1 MNNLLLKQYNL
12 VLIRYAE
19 IWLKSQKVKI
29 RMLKYLMNNIK
40 NILKRNSIE
49 FHKYQIS
56 KDSARVFFFF
66 NNKDIPNAVKLLR
79 NAFGVHSI
87 SPAIRTSNKIKNI
100 TERAIEVANEV
111 LKKDDT
117 FALRVKRS
125 GTHSYTSMEVAQI
138 VGKAILENFPSQNLK
153 VNLTHPKKQIF
164 IEIRG
169 EFSYIFSQVI
179 KSKWGGLPI
188 EPQKKMVVMDV
199 GRLNDLI
206 AGFLLLRRGGEIYP
220 ILIDINENK
229 ASYETWLCNWRTLGE
244 YIPYGRFQ
252 LIVIKINLILKEVAS
267 DLEESQY
274 FCGICRLIRFEIIS
288 KILNNPN
295 FQFHEKIRA
304 CVDGTSFNC
313 SSFCPDSID
322 LDTLANNTLISSFP
336 IFTPI
341 IGFSDKKLDDLAK
354 KISPNLRNID
364 YCPFKPEEQEFNAE
378 KLKKLYK
385 SLKIDKLLEESI
397 QNRLELNSFFSK
409 DPRNSNIKERRS

>member
-1 MNNLLLKQYNL
+1 MGETFFLKQYNL

-40 NILKRNSIE
+40 NILKRNGVP

-56 KDSARVFFFF
+56 KDSARVYFFFK
-66 NNKDIPNAVKLLR
+66 NKDIPNAVEILK
-79 NAFGVHSI
+79 NAFGIHSV
-87 SPAIRTSNKIKNI
+87 SPAIRTSNNIKNI
-100 TERAIEVANEV
+100 TERTIEVANEV
-111 LKKDDT
+111 LEKNDS

-138 VGKAILENFPSQNLK
+138 VGKAILDYFPDQNLK
-153 VNLTHPKKQIF
+153 VNLTQPKKQLF

-188 EPQKKMVVMDV
+188 EPQKKMLLMDV

-220 ILIDINENK
+220 ILIDINEDK
-229 ASYETWLCNWRTLGE
+229 ASIETWLSNWREIGK
-244 YIPYGRFQ
+244 YIPYSRFQ
-252 LIVIKINLILKEVAS
+252 LIIIKINQILKKVAS
-267 DLEESQY
+267 EREVGKN
-274 FCGICRLIRFEIIS
+274 FCSICRLIRFEILS
-288 KILNNPN
+288 KILSNPA
-295 FQFHEKIRA
+295 FHFYEKIRA

-322 LDTLANNTLISSFP
+322 LDTLASNSLISRFP

-341 IGFSDKKLDDLAK
+341 IGFSSKKLDNLTM
-354 KISPNLRNID
+354 KISPNLKKID
-364 YCPFKPEEQEFNAE
+364 YCPFKPEEQELNAE
-378 KLKKLYK
+378 ILKKIYNQLD
-385 SLKIDKLLEESI
+385 IDKMLEESI
-397 QNRLELNSFFSK
+397 QNRFELKIF
-409 DPRNSNIKERRS
+409 